1 MAGPSRTAV
10 HIFLDTNALFTEAA
24 DRLIAV
30 DLSEFISKSFDN
42 DPKPQWYIPAVVTGE
57 RRFQMIERANRL
69 LPQLDKVEKLLGHN
83 LGITGDVLSTRVDEA
98 IKRQIDAHN
107 LHEVGFDQSLVDW
120 QEMVRRSVLR
130 QPPFGTGESEKGF
143 RDAVVLET
151 FCQIV
156 SELPKSSQACRVV
169 LLSNDERLVEAAQE
183 RMAER
188 SNVTFARDLDTV
200 KTILNALA
208 SEITQDAVNELLP
221 HASDLFFKVDEKKAL
236 YYSAEVGEKIRSTF
250 GDVLKKIPQDS
261 DNTSTKIINITSPP
275 TFLVKEGQRLTFS
288 SRVIF
293 RMEAIKYI
301 PRPTTERAPS
311 PAGLAGLIGITQ
323 PALSTTSVSTG
334 SPLSSGLNFSGLGVN
349 PSFLGSLAPQ
359 YDEVK
364 REGEIIF
371 EVRWSAT
378 LTARG
383 KLTRPQI
390 LKIEYKATNWKE

>member
-250 GDVLKKIPQDS
+250 GDVLKKIPQDFGQYIDKNYKHNFAADFFS
-261 DNTSTKIINITSPP
+261 ERGPAPNFLELGDISNGGDKIYP
-275 TFLVKEGQRLTFS
+275 
-288 SRVIF
+288 
-293 RMEAIKYI
+293 
-301 PRPTTERAPS
+301 
-311 PAGLAGLIGITQ
+311 
-323 PALSTTSVSTG
+323 
-334 SPLSSGLNFSGLGVN
+334 
-349 PSFLGSLAPQ
+349 
-359 YDEVK
+359 
-364 REGEIIF
+364 
-371 EVRWSAT
+371 
-378 LTARG
+378 
-383 KLTRPQI
+383 
-390 LKIEYKATNWKE
+390 ATNNRTCSFAGRVGWIDWDHAACAINHLCIDR